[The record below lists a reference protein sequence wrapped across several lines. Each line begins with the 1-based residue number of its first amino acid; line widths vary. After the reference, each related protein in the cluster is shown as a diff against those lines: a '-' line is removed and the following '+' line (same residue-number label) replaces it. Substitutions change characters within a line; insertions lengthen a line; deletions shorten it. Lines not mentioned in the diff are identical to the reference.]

1 MNSLW
6 FSLCPEAGDLTW
18 DMLMKFR
25 FTSIN
30 FLLRKIHILVSG
42 HFKKKVAKCTSQYLL
57 IFKLKAE
64 NSLFAETLLQAV
76 LNNYLIYQL
85 ELLINSVQCES
96 KSLHF
101 VAIFV
106 KYMGYLLT
114 LYGSLS
120 TFL

>member
-1 MNSLW
+1 M
-6 FSLCPEAGDLTW
+6 
-18 DMLMKFR
+18 
-25 FTSIN
+25 I
-30 FLLRKIHILVSG
+30 
-42 HFKKKVAKCTSQYLL
+42 
-57 IFKLKAE
+57 
-64 NSLFAETLLQAV
+64 AETLLQAV

-96 KSLHF
+96 KSLPF

-106 KYMGYLLT
+106 KYMGYLFT